1 MRGPNQRPDVAGI
14 LNAVH
19 NEQRPISDFRE
30 CPDARRDDGEN
41 ALRCFRSGEIAKR
54 ARADFLDCHRVTRQ
68 LGRERL
74 AARRA
79 GELGRHERAL
89 EFEPGG
95 QRLLHESHAFH
106 DGQAPPAARLAP
118 LEIANGRLQITS
130 DARPRSGHGCT

>member
-1 MRGPNQRPDVAGI
+1 M
-14 LNAVH
+14 
-19 NEQRPISDFRE
+19 
-30 CPDARRDDGEN
+30 
-41 ALRCFRSGEIAKR
+41 RCFRSGEIPKR

-79 GELGRHERAL
+79 GELGRDDRAL
-89 EFEPGG
+89 EFETRGE
-95 QRLLHESHAFH
+95 RLLYESHAFH
-106 DGQAPPAARLAP
+106 DGQAPAAARLAP